1 MANQSIFSKT
11 NAFHNKDDYLLK
23 NKVFQKNADRRD
35 AFREIVQDYPQMK
48 NSIELNI
55 KQNDYLALNNSEKST
70 NANYKSVQFC

>member
-1 MANQSIFSKT
+1 MNRTSLQSQDVYGIPLNSFMISPMANQSIFSKT

-55 KQNDYLALNNSEKST
+55 K
-70 NANYKSVQFC
+70 

>member
-55 KQNDYLALNNSEKST
+55 K
-70 NANYKSVQFC
+70 